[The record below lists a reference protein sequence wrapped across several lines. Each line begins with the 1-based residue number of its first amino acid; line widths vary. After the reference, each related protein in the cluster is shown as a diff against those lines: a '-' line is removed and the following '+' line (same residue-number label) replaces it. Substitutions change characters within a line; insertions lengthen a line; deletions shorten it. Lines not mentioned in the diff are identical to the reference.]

1 MRVEISHYTKVIKGI
16 TVLDDIN
23 LALEPGT
30 CYGLRGKNGSGKTML
45 LRAIAGLLFP
55 TSGGVFVDGKKLG
68 KDIDF
73 PDSIVAYFE
82 GMMGQPEGG
91 FPEKLQKLVL
101 KDKQPITCR
110 PGELLPDED
119 FDKIKAYLRETYG
132 IEGNDQEAL
141 SYALYPKVF
150 EDYQKG
156 LKKEGNFRFMGSDTF
171 FYGLRVGETSDI
183 KIAEGKILT
192 VKLIEVK
199 ELDEE
204 GFREVVFEVNG
215 NRRTVSIKDQGAK
228 AQAAAASVVM
238 ADPDNEK
245 EIGANIPGTILK
257 VLVKE
262 GEKVEAN
269 QPIAVIEAMKME
281 TNILAP
287 VSGEVDKIYVN
298 DAQQVK
304 SGELIAT
311 LK

>member
-1 MRVEISHYTKVIKGI
+1 
-16 TVLDDIN
+16 
-23 LALEPGT
+23 
-30 CYGLRGKNGSGKTML
+30 
-45 LRAIAGLLFP
+45 
-55 TSGGVFVDGKKLG
+55 
-68 KDIDF
+68 
-73 PDSIVAYFE
+73 
-82 GMMGQPEGG
+82 
-91 FPEKLQKLVL
+91 
-101 KDKQPITCR
+101 
-110 PGELLPDED
+110 
-119 FDKIKAYLRETYG
+119 
-132 IEGNDQEAL
+132 
-141 SYALYPKVF
+141 
-150 EDYQKG
+150 
-156 LKKEGNFRFMGSDTF
+156 MGSDTF

-228 AQAAAASVVM
+228 AQAATASVVM

-287 VSGEVDKIYVN
+287 VSGEIDKIYVN

>member
-1 MRVEISHYTKVIKGI
+1 MAFHHGYSC
-16 TVLDDIN
+16 VL
-23 LALEPGT
+23 
-30 CYGLRGKNGSGKTML
+30 
-45 LRAIAGLLFP
+45 
-55 TSGGVFVDGKKLG
+55 TSTSLYVP
-68 KDIDF
+68 
-73 PDSIVAYFE
+73 PD
-82 GMMGQPEGG
+82 
-91 FPEKLQKLVL
+91 
-101 KDKQPITCR
+101 
-110 PGELLPDED
+110 
-119 FDKIKAYLRETYG
+119 
-132 IEGNDQEAL
+132 
-141 SYALYPKVF
+141 
-150 EDYQKG
+150 
-156 LKKEGNFRFMGSDTF
+156 
-171 FYGLRVGETSDI
+171 LRVGETSDI

>member
-1 MRVEISHYTKVIKGI
+1 MRK
-16 TVLDDIN
+16 
-23 LALEPGT
+23 
-30 CYGLRGKNGSGKTML
+30 
-45 LRAIAGLLFP
+45 LRAGIVGCGGIANGKHLPAMQKSGLYEVVAFC
-55 TSGGVFVDGKKLG
+55 
-68 KDIDF
+68 DI
-73 PDSIVAYFE
+73 IIERAQE
-82 GMMGQPEGG
+82 TK
-91 FPEKLQKLVL
+91 EKFG
-101 KDKQPITCR
+101 T
-110 PGELLPDED
+110 ED
-119 FDKIKAYLRETYG
+119 A
-132 IEGNDQEAL
+132 
-141 SYALYPKVF
+141 KVF

-156 LKKEGNFRFMGSDTF
+156 LRKEGNFRFMGSDTF

>member
-1 MRVEISHYTKVIKGI
+1 M
-16 TVLDDIN
+16 
-23 LALEPGT
+23 
-30 CYGLRGKNGSGKTML
+30 
-45 LRAIAGLLFP
+45 
-55 TSGGVFVDGKKLG
+55 
-68 KDIDF
+68 
-73 PDSIVAYFE
+73 
-82 GMMGQPEGG
+82 
-91 FPEKLQKLVL
+91 
-101 KDKQPITCR
+101 
-110 PGELLPDED
+110 
-119 FDKIKAYLRETYG
+119 
-132 IEGNDQEAL
+132 
-141 SYALYPKVF
+141 
-150 EDYQKG
+150 
-156 LKKEGNFRFMGSDTF
+156 
-171 FYGLRVGETSDI
+171 
-183 KIAEGKILT
+183 T

-287 VSGEVDKIYVN
+287 VNGEIDKIYVN

>member
-1 MRVEISHYTKVIKGI
+1 
-16 TVLDDIN
+16 
-23 LALEPGT
+23 
-30 CYGLRGKNGSGKTML
+30 
-45 LRAIAGLLFP
+45 
-55 TSGGVFVDGKKLG
+55 
-68 KDIDF
+68 
-73 PDSIVAYFE
+73 
-82 GMMGQPEGG
+82 
-91 FPEKLQKLVL
+91 
-101 KDKQPITCR
+101 
-110 PGELLPDED
+110 
-119 FDKIKAYLRETYG
+119 
-132 IEGNDQEAL
+132 
-141 SYALYPKVF
+141 
-150 EDYQKG
+150 
-156 LKKEGNFRFMGSDTF
+156 MGSDTF

-287 VSGEVDKIYVN
+287 VNGEIDKIYVN

>member
-1 MRVEISHYTKVIKGI
+1 
-16 TVLDDIN
+16 
-23 LALEPGT
+23 
-30 CYGLRGKNGSGKTML
+30 
-45 LRAIAGLLFP
+45 
-55 TSGGVFVDGKKLG
+55 
-68 KDIDF
+68 
-73 PDSIVAYFE
+73 
-82 GMMGQPEGG
+82 
-91 FPEKLQKLVL
+91 
-101 KDKQPITCR
+101 
-110 PGELLPDED
+110 
-119 FDKIKAYLRETYG
+119 
-132 IEGNDQEAL
+132 
-141 SYALYPKVF
+141 
-150 EDYQKG
+150 
-156 LKKEGNFRFMGSDTF
+156 MGSDTF

>member
-1 MRVEISHYTKVIKGI
+1 MSISTI
-16 TVLDDIN
+16 L
-23 LALEPGT
+23 
-30 CYGLRGKNGSGKTML
+30 
-45 LRAIAGLLFP
+45 
-55 TSGGVFVDGKKLG
+55 
-68 KDIDF
+68 
-73 PDSIVAYFE
+73 
-82 GMMGQPEGG
+82 
-91 FPEKLQKLVL
+91 
-101 KDKQPITCR
+101 
-110 PGELLPDED
+110 
-119 FDKIKAYLRETYG
+119 DKIDVNAKAIRERR
-132 IEGNDQEAL
+132 
-141 SYALYPKVF
+141 P
-150 EDYQKG
+150 
-156 LKKEGNFRFMGSDTF
+156 
-171 FYGLRVGETSDI
+171 
-183 KIAEGKILT
+183 LT
-192 VKLIEVK
+192 PDEVK

-228 AQAAAASVVM
+228 TQVAAASVVM

-262 GEKVEAN
+262 GDKVEAN

-287 VSGEVDKIYVN
+287 VSGEIDKIYVN

>member
-1 MRVEISHYTKVIKGI
+1 
-16 TVLDDIN
+16 
-23 LALEPGT
+23 
-30 CYGLRGKNGSGKTML
+30 
-45 LRAIAGLLFP
+45 
-55 TSGGVFVDGKKLG
+55 
-68 KDIDF
+68 
-73 PDSIVAYFE
+73 
-82 GMMGQPEGG
+82 
-91 FPEKLQKLVL
+91 
-101 KDKQPITCR
+101 
-110 PGELLPDED
+110 
-119 FDKIKAYLRETYG
+119 
-132 IEGNDQEAL
+132 
-141 SYALYPKVF
+141 
-150 EDYQKG
+150 
-156 LKKEGNFRFMGSDTF
+156 MGSDTF

-287 VSGEVDKIYVN
+287 VSGEIDKIYVN